1 MELSEEQ
8 LNKIYDRNDELG
20 DFLLDGADAILSDG
34 MDPMMFEI
42 DDLPD
47 QDIIDL
53 VDWWKKKQSE
63 QKYTVKV
70 LRDYGAF
77 LNKTPNGSFYFG
89 TLSTADA
96 YGDQNGFTQA
106 EIEKLKHRDDLAIDW
121 DKAVIEP
128 IGDDDDD

>member
-1 MELSEEQ
+1 MKLSEGT
-8 LNKIYDRNDELG
+8 LNAIYKNNNGLR
-20 DFLLDGADAILSDG
+20 DFLLYCADAILSDG
-34 MDPMMFEI
+34 MDPVMFEI

-70 LRDYGAF
+70 GPGNYGYLVVNF
-77 LNKTPNGSFYFG
+77 DDFDISILGLVDHQKWQSK
-89 TLSTADA
+89 
-96 YGDQNGFTQA
+96 FTKQ
-106 EIEKLKHRDDLAIDW
+106 EIEELKNRDDLAIDW
-121 DKAVIEP
+121 DKAIIEP

>member
-1 MELSEEQ
+1 MKLSEEQ

-34 MDPMMFEI
+34 MDPVMFEI

-70 LRDYGAF
+70 LEDDGAF
-77 LNKTPNGSFYFG
+77 LIKTPNGSFYFG

-128 IGDDDDD
+128 VKED

>member
-1 MELSEEQ
+1 MKLSEGT
-8 LNKIYDRNDELG
+8 LNAIYMNNNG
-20 DFLLDGADAILSDG
+20 FSDFLLCCADAILSDG
-34 MDPMMFEI
+34 MDPVMFEI

-70 LRDYGAF
+70 GPGNYGYLVVNF
-77 LNKTPNGSFYFG
+77 DDFDISILGLVDHQKWQSK
-89 TLSTADA
+89 
-96 YGDQNGFTQA
+96 FTKK
-106 EIEKLKHRDDLAIDW
+106 EIEELKNRDDLAIDW
-121 DKAVIEP
+121 DKAIIEP

>member
-1 MELSEEQ
+1 MKLSEGT
-8 LNKIYDRNDELG
+8 LNAIYMNNNGLS
-20 DFLLDGADAILSDG
+20 DFLLYCADAILSDG
-34 MDPMMFEI
+34 MDPVMFEI

-70 LRDYGAF
+70 LEDDGAF
-77 LNKTPNGSFYFG
+77 LIKTPNGSFYFG

-106 EIEKLKHRDDLAIDW
+106 EIEKLKHCDDLAIDW
-121 DKAVIEP
+121 DKAIIEP

>member
-1 MELSEEQ
+1 MKLSEEQ
-8 LNKIYDRNDELG
+8 LNKVYERNDRLG
-20 DFLLDGADAILSDG
+20 DFLDDCAIGVFSHG
-34 MDPMMFEI
+34 WEPMDY
-42 DDLPD
+42 DVADLPD

-53 VDWWKKKQSE
+53 VDWWKKKRSE

-70 LRDYGAF
+70 LGDDGAF
-77 LNKTPNGSFYFG
+77 LIKTPNGIFYFG

-121 DKAVIEP
+121 NKAIIEP
-128 IGDDDDD
+128 V

>member
-1 MELSEEQ
+1 MKLSEGT
-8 LNKIYDRNDELG
+8 LNAIYMNNNGLS
-20 DFLLDGADAILSDG
+20 DFLLYCADAILSDG
-34 MDPMMFEI
+34 MDPVMFEI

-70 LRDYGAF
+70 GTGNYGYLVVNF
-77 LNKTPNGSFYFG
+77 DDFDISILELVDHQKWQSK
-89 TLSTADA
+89 
-96 YGDQNGFTQA
+96 FTKQ

-121 DKAVIEP
+121 DKAIIEP
-128 IGDDDDD
+128 VEEE

>member
-1 MELSEEQ
+1 MKLSEEQ

-20 DFLLDGADAILSDG
+20 DFLLDGAEAILSDE
-34 MDPMMFEI
+34 MDPVMLEI

-47 QDIIDL
+47 QDIIEL

-70 LRDYGAF
+70 LEDDGAF
-77 LNKTPNGSFYFG
+77 LIKTPNGSFYFG

-106 EIEKLKHRDDLAIDW
+106 EIEKLKHCDDLAIDW

-128 IGDDDDD
+128 IKED